1 MNDMVANKIILGERG
16 VPGNANVVEE
26 LKEILPDA
34 QVQVFE
40 FIEMVTENSTPFHG
54 PDPVGAGQVI
64 DLIGNLSEQINY
76 GQISPEDAAVQF
88 RQQAENILSQNK

>member
-40 FIEMVTENSTPFHG
+40 FIEME
-54 PDPVGAGQVI
+54 
-64 DLIGNLSEQINY
+64 IGR
-76 GQISPEDAAVQF
+76 AHV
-88 RQQAENILSQNK
+88 